1 MITVWRICPA
11 GRVRTAFSGE
21 GAFLYGGRWNSP
33 GVRLVYTSATQSLA
47 ALEMLVHLDD
57 PNDLAA
63 LKFVVI
69 PVEVPEACIGEASR
83 LPRSWWTYPAPSAAA
98 RIGDAWIASGD
109 TPVLRVPSA
118 VVRDEWNYLLNPAH
132 PSFSKLKIGKAKRFA
147 FDSRLSRLSTK

>member
-1 MITVWRICPA
+1 MITAWRICPA

-33 GVRLVYTSATQSLA
+33 GVSVVYTSAARSLA

-69 PVEVPEACIGEASR
+69 PVEVPEGCIGEASR
-83 LPRSWWTYPAPSAAA
+83 LPRNWWMYPAPSSSA

-109 TPVLRVPSA
+109 SPVLRVPSA
-118 VVRDEWNYLLNPAH
+118 VVREEWNYLMNPAH
-132 PSFSKLKIGKAKRFA
+132 PAFSKLKIGKPKRFA
-147 FDSRLSRLSTK
+147 FDSRLLPRSAK